1 MCIKKI
7 DKNLWRLNPYLK
19 NEQDLKHALFSSV
32 VLGFLTAINSI
43 MVHNEDTC
51 EIVILTMCSIKHNQ
65 QYIWCTR

>member
-43 MVHNEDTC
+43 MVHNEDTG